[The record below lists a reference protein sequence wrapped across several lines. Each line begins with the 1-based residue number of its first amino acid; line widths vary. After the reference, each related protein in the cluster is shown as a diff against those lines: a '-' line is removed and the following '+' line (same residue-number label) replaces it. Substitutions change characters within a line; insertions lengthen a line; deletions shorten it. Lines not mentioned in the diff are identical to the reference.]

1 MLHYSCDL
9 CKRAIDPHADVRH
22 VVKIE
27 VFAAIDDVQT
37 CGCEDVTEDDAD
49 HLESM
54 HDLLERL
61 DDCPELEASRL
72 DDPGLDDSAV
82 DGIAADGRAA
92 DEPETRSLR
101 FDLCDDCRRRFLRNP
116 LGVKPGKQFDFSNN

>member
-27 VFAAIDDVQT
+27 VFTAIEDEQA
-37 CGCEDVTEDDAD
+37 CGCEELVDDDAD

-61 DDCPELEASRL
+61 DDCPELDAAQL
-72 DDPGLDDSAV
+72 DETGLEGKAV
-82 DGIAADGRAA
+82 

-101 FDLCDDCRRRFLRNP
+101 FDLCDDCRRRFLKNP